1 MALAS
6 PDLPAVPP
14 LVVPEM
20 PGEVVMLADVKSTR
34 RGLTAT
40 IVAPDAPGLYRLVT
54 TIHDS
59 DGAALDTAPGRPIQA
74 LLVRVIRPLS
84 ASVAATSHIE
94 VAAGSAV
101 ELPVAVMNSGVASWA
116 GDPKTPGTDQ
126 RRARQPS
133 GPKGQ
138 LVGHWV
144 RLDTSTP
151 SGEEGAVWATVD
163 PDPGKTEL
171 VSLRLTAPVQ
181 AGEYLLLLDV
191 MSRLDGSLT
200 AAGGEPVVVRVTV
213 VPRGPLG
220 GS

>member
-1 MALAS
+1 
-6 PDLPAVPP
+6 
-14 LVVPEM
+14 
-20 PGEVVMLADVKSTR
+20 MLADVKFTPR
-34 RGLTAT
+34 RLTAT

-54 TIHDS
+54 TIHDGE
-59 DGAALDTAPGRPIQA
+59 GAALDTVPGRPIQA
-74 LLVRVIRPLS
+74 LLVRIIRPLS

-101 ELPVAVMNSGVASWA
+101 ELPVAVMNDGVAFWS
-116 GDPKTPGTDQ
+116 GDPKRQGTGQ
-126 RRARQPS
+126 PRVRQPS
-133 GPKGQ
+133 GPQGQ

-144 RLDTSTP
+144 PLDTSTP
-151 SGEEGAVWATVD
+151 SGEVDAVWATVD

-171 VSLRLTAPVQ
+171 VALHLTAPVR

-191 MSRLDGSLT
+191 MSGLDGSLT

-213 VPRGPLG
+213 VPRGPLD

>member
-1 MALAS
+1 M
-6 PDLPAVPP
+6 PQ

-20 PGEVVMLADVKSTR
+20 PGDVVMLADVKSTR

-59 DGAALDTAPGRPIQA
+59 EGATLDTVPDRPIQA

-84 ASVAATSHIE
+84 ASVAAASHIE
-94 VAAGSAV
+94 MVAGSALD
-101 ELPVAVMNSGVASWA
+101 LPVAVMNSGVAYWA
-116 GDPKTPGTDQ
+116 GDPNTEGSELPK
-126 RRARQPS
+126 ARQPS
-133 GPKGQ
+133 DPKGQ

-144 RLDTSTP
+144 RLDTSTT
-151 SGEEGAVWATVD
+151 GEGGAVRATVD
-163 PDPGKTEL
+163 PEPGTTEL
-171 VSLRLTAPVQ
+171 VSLNLRAPDQ

-191 MSRLDGSLT
+191 VSRLDGSLT

-213 VPRGPLG
+213 VPRGAPDG
-220 GS
+220 P

>member
-1 MALAS
+1 
-6 PDLPAVPP
+6 
-14 LVVPEM
+14 M
-20 PGEVVMLADVKSTR
+20 PGDVVMLADVKSRR

-40 IVAPDAPGLYRLVT
+40 IVAPDVPGLYRLVT

-59 DGAALDTAPGRPIQA
+59 EGAVLDIAPGRPIQA

-84 ASVAATSHIE
+84 ASVAAKDHIE

-116 GDPKTPGTDQ
+116 GDPKVQGTNQ
-126 RRARQPS
+126 HKARQPS
-133 GPKGQ
+133 DPKGQ

-151 SGEEGAVWATVD
+151 SGDDGAIWTTVD
-163 PDPGKTEL
+163 PDPGQTEL

-191 MSRLDGSLT
+191 ISRFDGSLT
-200 AAGGEPVVVRVTV
+200 AAGGEPVVVLVTV
-213 VPRGPLG
+213 VPRGPVD